1 MVAVKT
7 SEIKENL
14 NKLDTLDKEDSLHGV
29 TTLIEKFDDILGKLY
44 KEQVNCSED
53 YILQIKSLVK
63 AIYSKIF
70 GKEGRISFLFAH
82 RGTGLM
88 FNV

>member
-53 YILQIKSLVK
+53 YTLKVLSKLFIQRYLGRK
-63 AIYSKIF
+63 AEFHFYLHIV
-70 GKEGRISFLFAH
+70 GP
-82 RGTGLM
+82 
-88 FNV
+88 V